1 VIYNLKTHTHTRKSE
16 LNIMKAKTRNS
27 SFEIESNFE
36 AKSFINEQS
45 IHVKINPTP
54 LESTLS

>member
-1 VIYNLKTHTHTRKSE
+1 
-16 LNIMKAKTRNS
+16 MKAKTRNS